1 MMFAFAARNGVAL
14 RFRTVE
20 ELREAY
26 RFEDLRSFL
35 DLYYEGASVLRR
47 ERDFFE
53 LTAAYLLRAR
63 AAGVRHAEVFFDPQ
77 THTRRGI
84 PFETVVRGISQALA
98 EGGKS
103 LAISSRLILC
113 FLRDLSAADA
123 EAMLEQALPHRDR
136 IHAAGLDAA
145 ARGNPPAEF

>member
-47 ERDFFE
+47 GRDFFE
-53 LTAAYLLRAR
+53 LTAADLLRAR
-63 AAGVRHAEVFFDPQ
+63 AAGVRPAGGFFDPP
-77 THTRRGI
+77 TPTPGGN
-84 PFETVVRGISQALA
+84 PVAAGVRGVSP
-98 EGGKS
+98 G
-103 LAISSRLILC
+103 
-113 FLRDLSAADA
+113 
-123 EAMLEQALPHRDR
+123 
-136 IHAAGLDAA
+136 A
-145 ARGNPPAEF
+145 ARGGEVLGTSSELLPL